1 MNNKEKLEKL
11 KEIVEGNVGYK
22 NPPKHSQF
30 KKGQSGNPAGRKKK
44 VIPKSLYEAFAI
56 YGNEIKS
63 LNTGNGASQKFTI
76 LELIVK
82 KSLQDAI
89 QKDGPTRKFILDNF
103 MKVDFNLLYKTL
115 LEQEKKQAKYDEYK
129 EELKN
134 AILAKLN
141 ELAQEEENKN

>member
-11 KEIVEGNVGYK
+11 KEIVECKVGYK
-22 NPPKHSQF
+22 KPPKHSQF

-63 LNTGNGASQKFTI
+63 LKTGNGAQQKFTI

-89 QKDGPTRKFILDNF
+89 QKDGQIRKFILDNF

-115 LEQEKKQAKYDEYK
+115 LEQEKKQAKYDEK
-129 EELKN
+129 KN
-134 AILAKLN
+134 
-141 ELAQEEENKN
+141 

>member
-22 NPPKHSQF
+22 NPPKHTRF

-44 VIPKSLYEAFAI
+44 ILPKSLYEAFAI
-56 YGNEIKS
+56 YGNETKT
-63 LNTGNGASQKFTI
+63 LKTENGASQKFTM

-89 QKDGPTRKFILDNF
+89 QKEGPTRKFILDNF
-103 MKVDFNLLYKTL
+103 MKVDFNLLHKTL
-115 LEQEKKQAKYDEYK
+115 LEQDEKQAKNEEYK
-129 EELKN
+129 EELRN
-134 AILAKLN
+134 AVLAKLN
-141 ELAQEEENKN
+141 ELSQEEENKN

>member
-141 ELAQEEENKN
+141 ELSQEEENKN

>member
-11 KEIVEGNVGYK
+11 KEIIECKVGYK
-22 NPPKHSQF
+22 NPPNHSQF

-56 YGNEIKS
+56 YGNETKS
-63 LNTGNGASQKFTI
+63 LKTGKGASQKFTM
-76 LELIVK
+76 LELIVE

-115 LEQEKKQAKYDEYK
+115 LEQEKKQAKYD
-129 EELKN
+129 
-134 AILAKLN
+134 
-141 ELAQEEENKN
+141 

>member
-11 KEIVEGNVGYK
+11 KEIVECKVGYK

-63 LNTGNGASQKFTI
+63 LKTENGASQKFTI

-141 ELAQEEENKN
+141 ELSQEEGNKN

>member
-11 KEIVEGNVGYK
+11 KEIVECKVGYK

-141 ELAQEEENKN
+141 ELSQEEENKN